1 MKQFAILSIFT
12 LLLPVLP
19 GCATMEEKK
28 AYYDANVQMAKLQK
42 PLFLMRAKAG
52 QNIELKGVEEIAI
65 YAPGEKGVTQY
76 RDESIAAARDA
87 AGVIGA
93 IAGIYVG
100 GEAAVRLVDAA
111 GRAAGTQISNSFN
124 GGSGQSS
131 VNWAPGNSTGDTS
144 ISVPSDSHD
153 DNSDSHDEIAEEN

>member
-1 MKQFAILSIFT
+1 MKLLANLLIIL
-12 LLLPVLP
+12 LVLPVLT

-42 PLFLMRAKAG
+42 PLLLIRAKQG
-52 QNIELKGVEEIAI
+52 QHIELKGVEELAV
-65 YAPGEKGVTQY
+65 YAPGEKGVAQY
-76 RDESIAAARDA
+76 RDEAIAAARDA

-111 GRAAGTQISNSFN
+111 GKAAGTHISGSFN

-144 ISVPSDSHD
+144 ISTPSDSHD
-153 DNSDSHDEIAEEN
+153 DNSDNHDEIVE

>member
-1 MKQFAILSIFT
+1 MIKKALAFI
-12 LLLPVLP
+12 VLVCLALAA

-42 PLFLMRAKAG
+42 PLLLMKAKPG
-52 QNIELKGVEEIAI
+52 EHIELKGVEELAV
-65 YAPGEKGVTQY
+65 YAPGQRGVTQY
-76 RDESIAAARDA
+76 KDEAIQAAKDA

-93 IAGIYVG
+93 IAGVYVG
-100 GEAAVRLVDAA
+100 GEAAVRLVEAA
-111 GRAAGTQISNSFN
+111 GRAAGNQFDNSFN

-131 VNWAPGNSTGDTS
+131 VNWAPGNSTGDTG

-153 DNSDSHDEIAEEN
+153 DNSDSHDEIAEE